1 MLGMLPYP
9 EPYQSNYQRRRLG
22 ALKLEWRPPSLK
34 FAIGTDIGLGQE
46 YQMLPLAD
54 LDVVVEPLP
63 EFLDAMFWEPEN
75 DIIIDS
81 TDSEYNVT
89 DDSEDE
95 QASLS
100 NNSGDAVDI
109 NGGNNIDDGSSR
121 RRSKRKKPKDVSVIC
136 LTRGGV

>member
-22 ALKLEWRPPSLK
+22 ALKLEWHPPSIK

-54 LDVVVEPLP
+54 LDVEPQP
-63 EFLDAMFWEPEN
+63 EFLLDAMFWEPEN

-81 TDSEYNVT
+81 TDSEYNGT
-89 DDSEDE
+89 DDCLSEDE
-95 QASLS
+95 QVCLS
-100 NNSGDAVDI
+100 NSSVDAAESD
-109 NGGNNIDDGSSR
+109 GNHIDDGSR
-121 RRSKRKKPKDVSVIC
+121 RRSKRKKLKDVSII
-136 LTRGGV
+136 L